1 MSKPVTAL
9 TECKVVEIYQKL
21 VLCRIQFLIER
32 KLFLRSVSC
41 NIFVFRVPSGICDAY
56 IESEG

>member
-9 TECKVVEIYQKL
+9 TDSKVVNLSKACFMPNSVSYWKEI
-21 VLCRIQFLIER
+21 I
-32 KLFLRSVSC
+32 LRSVSC
-41 NIFVFRVPSGICDAY
+41 NIFVFRMPSGICDAY